1 MVGAWKIEKMQA
13 VSLPEIVATGFAAV
27 TNDLVGASYIPV
39 LYVGEQV
46 VSGTNYM
53 IICKQTLSDRSAT
66 EHIVKMVINLFQNNW
81 SIVIIDTIA

>member
-1 MVGAWKIEKMQA
+1 MVGTWKIEKMQA
-13 VSLPEIVATGFAAV
+13 ASLPEIVAAGFAAV
-27 TNDLVGASYIPV
+27 TNDLDGASYLPV

-46 VSGTNYM
+46 VRGTNYM

-81 SIVIIDTIA
+81 SIVIIDTIV